1 MKLNALL
8 FRCCTLATLGF
19 ILACNSQPKTPASP
33 DLEQSITSDTIP
45 IATVPAEILP
55 TAAPE
60 GWTNLQRLIPDAVY
74 DIRYATENNF
84 VGEQL
89 YPCPTCWLR
98 PAAAEAALTV
108 ANTLREEGYRMI
120 LFDCYRPLPIQER
133 LWAIKPDATYVT
145 PPTRGSMHNRGLAV
159 DIGLA
164 DMDGNELNM
173 GTPFDYFGRPAHHDF
188 TGHPKEIQ
196 ARRDLLKETMISAGF
211 GPIRTEW
218 WHYSYKNTKAA
229 LSREQWPCPDSNN

>member
-1 MKLNALL
+1 MKPISLLIRFAFLVILCLALG
-8 FRCCTLATLGF
+8 CGG
-19 ILACNSQPKTPASP
+19 QPEVQTPPST
-33 DLEQSITSDTIP
+33 EQSIEHDTTP
-45 IATVPAEILP
+45 TEPVPKEILP
-55 TAAPE
+55 PAAPE
-60 GWTNLQRLIPDAVY
+60 GWTNLQLLIPDAVF

-108 ANTLREEGYRMI
+108 ANALREKGYRMI
-120 LFDCYRPLPIQER
+120 LFDCYRPVPIQER

-145 PPTRGSMHNRGLAV
+145 PPSRGSMHNRGLAV

-164 DMDGNELNM
+164 DREGLELNM

-196 ARRDLLKETMISAGF
+196 DRRDLLKETMMSAGF

-218 WHYSYKNTKAA
+218 WHYSYKNAKAE
-229 LSREQWPCPDSNN
+229 LSREQWPCPDEEN